1 MHIMSNGRLRRT
13 EGKGGADLT
22 DFPMAVRAD
31 KAEQA
36 FKALLGTIDRQLTPK
51 RRGMGASA
59 RRMQGEA
66 TEAKVLA
73 AFAVHAHKGSG
84 AAGAIARSLGLSAR
98 QVRRVLAKKRP
109 HQ

>member
-1 MHIMSNGRLRRT
+1 MHIMSNGRLLRT

-22 DFPMAVRAD
+22 DFPMALRAD

-36 FKALLGTIDRQLTPK
+36 FKALLGTIDRQLTPQ
-51 RRGMGASA
+51 RRALGTSA
-59 RRMQGEA
+59 RRRQGDA
-66 TEAKVLA
+66 TEASVLEAYA
-73 AFAVHAHKGSG
+73 ALAHKDSG
-84 AAGAIARSLGLSAR
+84 AAGAIARTLGLSAR